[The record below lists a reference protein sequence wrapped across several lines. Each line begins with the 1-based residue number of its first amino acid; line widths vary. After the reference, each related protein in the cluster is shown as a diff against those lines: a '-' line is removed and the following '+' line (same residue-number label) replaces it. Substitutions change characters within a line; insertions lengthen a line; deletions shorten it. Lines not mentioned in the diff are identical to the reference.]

1 MGSIIGACLGII
13 GTSINYGLK
22 KRDIQKLVHMIEV
35 QNSQNHSLSLNASD
49 SETKIEEKTVF
60 PIEVKSTETQTEIR
74 SDKIVEIIS
83 STESNLEYKMKVNSL
98 MTVVTTYALI
108 AITLPLILR
117 AFSD

>member
-35 QNSQNHSLSLNASD
+35 QNSQKNSSD
-49 SETKIEEKTVF
+49 SQTIEEETVV
-60 PIEVKSTETQTEIR
+60 PIEVKSSETQTEIR

-108 AITLPLILR
+108 AITLPLI
-117 AFSD
+117 